1 MLPANVSYTI
11 ERACI
16 SLTNLKSINIITIT
30 KGRYFS
36 FPSLLNWRFLL
47 ISFLEVFCVS
57 TAFATLSLSS
67 SLRDQKYTDKAVLKT
82 ENNYLAYSHAQKQL
96 KEIDQAIISHKDL
109 SSLNNIEI
117 SLKDNNT
124 YISFKENIDQ
134 YQDLDVEIQLT
145 QNQDR
150 YKIIKWQEVTSKEW
164 KNESTLPL
172 LGSE

>member
-1 MLPANVSYTI
+1 MTH
-11 ERACI
+11 
-16 SLTNLKSINIITIT
+16 K
-30 KGRYFS
+30 KS
-36 FPSLLNWRFLL
+36 FPIINMGTSLLLVVFIVICL
-47 ISFLEVFCVS
+47 IV
-57 TAFATLSLSS
+57 FATLSLSS

-82 ENNYLAYSHAQKQL
+82 ENYYLAYSHAQKQL

-109 SSLNNIEI
+109 SSLKNIEI

-145 QNQDR
+145 QDQDR

>member
-1 MLPANVSYTI
+1 MVARLSAPCDIRLQALGFRRSRGGDKIYKRTRFQRRTLRFVDALVYD
-11 ERACI
+11 
-16 SLTNLKSINIITIT
+16 LGNI
-30 KGRYFS
+30 
-36 FPSLLNWRFLL
+36 
-47 ISFLEVFCVS
+47 C
-57 TAFATLSLSS
+57 A
-67 SLRDQKYTDKAVLKT
+67 RDY
-82 ENNYLAYSHAQKQL
+82 
-96 KEIDQAIISHKDL
+96 L
-109 SSLNNIEI
+109 SSLKNIEI

-145 QNQDR
+145 QDQDR

>member
-1 MLPANVSYTI
+1 MNH
-11 ERACI
+11 
-16 SLTNLKSINIITIT
+16 K
-30 KGRYFS
+30 KS
-36 FPSLLNWRFLL
+36 FPIINMGTSLLLVVFIVICL
-47 ISFLEVFCVS
+47 IV
-57 TAFATLSLSS
+57 FATLSLSS
-67 SLRDQKYTDKAVLKT
+67 SLRDQNY
-82 ENNYLAYSHAQKQL
+82 YLAYSHAQKQL

-109 SSLNNIEI
+109 SSLKNIEI

-145 QNQDR
+145 QDQDR

>member
-1 MLPANVSYTI
+1 MNH
-11 ERACI
+11 
-16 SLTNLKSINIITIT
+16 K
-30 KGRYFS
+30 KS
-36 FPSLLNWRFLL
+36 FPIINMGTSLLLVVFIVICL
-47 ISFLEVFCVS
+47 IV
-57 TAFATLSLSS
+57 FATLSLSS

-82 ENNYLAYSHAQKQL
+82 ENYYLAYSHAQKQL
-96 KEIDQAIISHKDL
+96 K
-109 SSLNNIEI
+109 EI

-145 QNQDR
+145 QDQDR

>member
-1 MLPANVSYTI
+1 MNH
-11 ERACI
+11 
-16 SLTNLKSINIITIT
+16 K
-30 KGRYFS
+30 KS
-36 FPSLLNWRFLL
+36 FPIINMGTSLLLVVFIVICL
-47 ISFLEVFCVS
+47 IV
-57 TAFATLSLSS
+57 FATLSLSS
-67 SLRDQKYTDKAVLKT
+67 SLRDQKYADKAVLKT
-82 ENNYLAYSHAQKQL
+82 ENYYLAYSHAQKQL

-109 SSLNNIEI
+109 SSLKNIEI

-145 QNQDR
+145 QDQDR

>member
-1 MLPANVSYTI
+1 MNH
-11 ERACI
+11 
-16 SLTNLKSINIITIT
+16 K
-30 KGRYFS
+30 KS
-36 FPSLLNWRFLL
+36 FPIINMGTSLLLVVFIVICL
-47 ISFLEVFCVS
+47 IV
-57 TAFATLSLSS
+57 FATLSLSS
-67 SLRDQKYTDKAVLKT
+67 SLRDQKYTD
-82 ENNYLAYSHAQKQL
+82 LAYSHAQKQL

-109 SSLNNIEI
+109 SSLKNIEI

>member
-1 MLPANVSYTI
+1 MNH
-11 ERACI
+11 
-16 SLTNLKSINIITIT
+16 K
-30 KGRYFS
+30 KS
-36 FPSLLNWRFLL
+36 FPIINMGTSLLLVVFIVICL
-47 ISFLEVFCVS
+47 IV
-57 TAFATLSLSS
+57 FATLSLSS

-82 ENNYLAYSHAQKQL
+82 ENYYLAYSHAQKQL
-96 KEIDQAIISHKDL
+96 KENIYTYLAKENKDL
-109 SSLNNIEI
+109 SSLKNIEI

-145 QNQDR
+145 QDQDR

>member
-1 MLPANVSYTI
+1 MNH
-11 ERACI
+11 
-16 SLTNLKSINIITIT
+16 K
-30 KGRYFS
+30 KS
-36 FPSLLNWRFLL
+36 FPIINMGTSLLLVVFIVICL
-47 ISFLEVFCVS
+47 IV
-57 TAFATLSLSS
+57 FATLSLSS

-82 ENNYLAYSHAQKQL
+82 ENYYLAYSHAQKQL

-109 SSLNNIEI
+109 SSLKNIEI
-117 SLKDNNT
+117 SL
-124 YISFKENIDQ
+124 KENIDQ

-145 QNQDR
+145 QDQDR

>member
-1 MLPANVSYTI
+1 MSVRKNIIFISIFLGGTI
-11 ERACI
+11 NSPKYI
-16 SLTNLKSINIITIT
+16 TLKS
-30 KGRYFS
+30 F
-36 FPSLLNWRFLL
+36 
-47 ISFLEVFCVS
+47 
-57 TAFATLSLSS
+57 
-67 SLRDQKYTDKAVLKT
+67 
-82 ENNYLAYSHAQKQL
+82 
-96 KEIDQAIISHKDL
+96 DL
-109 SSLNNIEI
+109 SSLKNIEI

-145 QNQDR
+145 QDQDR